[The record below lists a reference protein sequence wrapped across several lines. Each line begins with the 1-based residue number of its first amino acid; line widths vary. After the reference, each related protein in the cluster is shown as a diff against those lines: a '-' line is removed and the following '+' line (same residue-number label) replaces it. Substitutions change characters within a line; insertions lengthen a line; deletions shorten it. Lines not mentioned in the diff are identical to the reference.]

1 MGQLRKFQT
10 LVPPAFNHLLFTGL
24 NVLPQK
30 RHDIFGGSAGQENFR
45 HSFTLQFRDV
55 FLWNNATQQ
64 DETII
69 HALFAQQLHD
79 ARAER
84 VSGPRLR
91 LKRQQHQHPPERCG
105 SDHFRSLSQ
114 TGVDDFHAG
123 IAQGASNY
131 FGAAIMAIQSRFGH
145 QHPNS
150 FSFMSGI
157 LA

>member
-84 VSGPRLR
+84 VVGPA
-91 LKRQQHQHPPERCG
+91 KIETPTASTSSWRCG
-105 SDHFRSLSQ
+105 GDYFRSLSQ
-114 TGVDDFHAG
+114 TG
-123 IAQGASNY
+123 
-131 FGAAIMAIQSRFGH
+131 
-145 QHPNS
+145 
-150 FSFMSGI
+150 
-157 LA
+157 